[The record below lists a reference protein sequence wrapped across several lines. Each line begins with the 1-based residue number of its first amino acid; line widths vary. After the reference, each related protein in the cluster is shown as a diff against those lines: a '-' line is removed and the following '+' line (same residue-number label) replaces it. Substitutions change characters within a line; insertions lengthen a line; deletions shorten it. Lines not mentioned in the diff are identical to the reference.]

1 MYRGSQGELRT
12 DQKGQKPQGKSNH
25 LKLPQ
30 ISRYWFASILGRR
43 EVTGGSIG
51 HMLFEETIMNVIV
64 RVVASLIA
72 TMLFVV
78 AASAAP
84 WKGNIGV
91 TSLDAS
97 ANKVATVQSTVTV
110 YQTPDGRYSLSA
122 SGNEVA
128 FNGYAPGTPGT
139 FPARV
144 NEDGTVTL
152 PVGKRLLT
160 NPNFAVG
167 RVIYNELTG
176 TVALTGTRKLLEVV
190 APTGGESGS
199 YRLVGVTTSYV
210 KAEELV
216 ASTPNAFV
224 SQYGWA
230 VPAEVKAVWVTN
242 NNPADSVYDP
252 VRREL
257 FGSFISAFDLAT
269 NTRRDI
275 VTQEV
280 QRRVEFNQSE
290 ETAITPAG
298 GYATMFAKSGAT
310 PVATD
315 PVSRIAAVPYEPTG
329 KVVHVGGGSSATK
342 MWLFNSRTGVSDFSF
357 FGADLPQGEGNLQ
370 ILVVDKVLFRVV
382 GVNNFTTSRVYL
394 YSMENGAKLSQ
405 FDLPFKVGQA
415 SEAFAFRPELSF
427 SPAEN
432 MLYVVAPESG
442 KLYRVNVGSG
452 VFTEIPIPQA
462 ATGTFGASDVEVDT
476 SKDVIYVTARGF
488 AGAWL
493 GSASVN
499 GKVFE
504 FPCGSLVPARSVGV
518 GVAPWQLA
526 VGKVDGVNTLFITN
540 SADSP
545 GPTDTISRVETASFT
560 EVLPRQ
566 VTLEQPT
573 GIAVQLK

>member
-1 MYRGSQGELRT
+1 
-12 DQKGQKPQGKSNH
+12 
-25 LKLPQ
+25 
-30 ISRYWFASILGRR
+30 
-43 EVTGGSIG
+43 
-51 HMLFEETIMNVIV
+51 MNVIV

-72 TMLFVV
+72 TLVFVS
-78 AASAAP
+78 ASAFA
-84 WKGNIGV
+84 KDGIGSV
-91 TSLDAS
+91 SFDAS
-97 ANKVATVQSTVTV
+97 AKKVTTVTQPTVTV
-110 YQTPDGRYSLSA
+110 YRTSTGNYTLSPT
-122 SGNEVA
+122 SEIA
-128 FNGYAPGTPGT
+128 FTAYAPGTPGT
-139 FPARV
+139 FSGRI
-144 NEDGTVTL
+144 NEDGTVTM
-152 PVGKRLLT
+152 PAGKRLVM
-160 NPNFAVG
+160 NANFAVSH
-167 RVIYNELTG
+167 VFYSELAG
-176 TVALTGTRKLLEVV
+176 TIAPTGTRKLLEVV
-190 APTGGESGS
+190 APTGDEFGS
-199 YRLVGVTTSYV
+199 YRLVGVTTSYA

-216 ASTPNAFV
+216 ASTSGAFV
-224 SQYGWA
+224 SQWGWA

-252 VRREL
+252 VRREV

-269 NTRRDI
+269 GIRRDI

-315 PVSRIAAVPYEPTG
+315 PMSRIAAVPYEPTG
-329 KVVHVGGGSSATK
+329 KVVHMGGGSSAAK
-342 MWLFNSRTGVSDFSF
+342 MWLFNSKTGVSDFSF
-357 FGADLPQGEGNLQ
+357 FGTDLPQGEGNLQ
-370 ILVVDKVLFRVV
+370 ILVAGKVLFRVV

-394 YSMENGAKLSQ
+394 YSMESGAKLSQ
-405 FDLPFKVGQA
+405 FDLPFKVGQG

-442 KLYRVNVGSG
+442 KLYRVDVSSG
-452 VFTEIPIPQA
+452 AFTEIPIPQA
-462 ATGTFGASDVEVDT
+462 GTGTFGASDVEVDT

-504 FPCGSLVPARSVGV
+504 FPCGSLVPTRSIGV

-526 VGKVDGVNTLFITN
+526 VGKVDGANTLFITN
-540 SADSP
+540 NADSA
-545 GPTDTISRVETASFT
+545 GPTDTISRVETTNFT